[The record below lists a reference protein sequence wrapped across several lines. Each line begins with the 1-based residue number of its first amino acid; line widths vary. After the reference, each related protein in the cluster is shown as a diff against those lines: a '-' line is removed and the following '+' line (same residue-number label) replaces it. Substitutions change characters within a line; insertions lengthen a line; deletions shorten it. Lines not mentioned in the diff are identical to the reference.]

1 MFSRSDIK
9 LEGNLEI
16 IFNIKSHS
24 HFFKVIFLKK
34 DLSLLLITSK
44 DFNHLQPKA
53 TH

>member
-16 IFNIKSHS
+16 IFNMKSHS
-24 HFFKVIFLKK
+24 QKVIFLKK